1 MLKIKAEQI
10 RFFQTDADE
19 AFVRRVTEY
28 LRENH
33 SEAEA
38 RISGDKKTVVEISD
52 ETLREMVRGGIKRA
66 EKHGISWKS
75 TLLSFV
81 VLMFLAAPNFD
92 EHPKSVAFFSQNET
106 ITDENFEAF
115 LDEMTDEDWETV
127 ENNYD
132 ETVWSI

>member
-10 RFFQTDADE
+10 RVFQTDADE
-19 AFVRRVTEY
+19 AFVGRVMEY

-33 SEAEA
+33 ADAEA
-38 RISGDKKTVVEISD
+38 RFAGEKKTVAEIAG
-52 ETLREMVRGGIKRA
+52 ERLREMVRGGIERA
-66 EKHGISWKS
+66 ENHGISWKS

-92 EHPKSVAFFSQNET
+92 EHPKAAVFFSQNET
-106 ITDENFEAF
+106 VDDGKFEAF
-115 LDEMTDEDWETV
+115 LDEMTDEDWDGV

-132 ETVWSI
+132 ETVWNI